1 KAPTVVAFEVSDTG
15 IGISPEKQR
24 IVFEAFQQADAGT
37 SRKYGGTGLGLAI
50 SREIAGLLGGEMKLQ
65 SEPGK
70 GSTFTLYLP
79 LHYMGGNQEVS
90 RERAPRM
97 LPRPAET
104 SSEPTV
110 EVEDDR
116 ADIAPGEPSL
126 LVVEDDPRYAA
137 VLRDHARSLGFK
149 VLVAGR
155 GADALRL
162 VREYRPSA
170 ITLDIFLPD
179 MLGWTVL
186 ARLKQDPT
194 TRHIP
199 VQVVTVEE
207 ERHHSIERGAFAYL
221 AKPAD
226 NESIAAALQRIK
238 EYTLPRVKK
247 LLVVE
252 DDAAERLGIE
262 ELIRHDDVDI
272 DTAASGAEAL
282 EALGRERY
290 DCVVLDLKL
299 PDMTGFDL
307 LDRIQELDGLRDL
320 PIVVFTGKELSADED
335 QRLKKAAKSVVIKGV
350 EPPERLLDETALFLH
365 RVVADLPPAKRR
377 MVQRLHES
385 DEALRDKRVLVVDDD
400 VRNIFALSSV
410 LERHGMEVLT
420 AGTGQEAIE
429 KVAQDADIDL
439 VLMDIMMPGMDGY
452 DTMRAIR
459 EDPESRALPII
470 ALTAKA
476 MKGDREKCL
485 EAGASD
491 YLAKPVVTD
500 QLLGV
505 LRQWLHR

>member
-1 KAPTVVAFEVSDTG
+1 VA
-15 IGISPEKQR
+15 
-24 IVFEAFQQADAGT
+24 QAGDQ
-37 SRKYGGTGLGLAI
+37 
-50 SREIAGLLGGEMKLQ
+50 AGLRQ
-65 SEPGK
+65 RAHR
-70 GSTFTLYLP
+70 P
-79 LHYMGGNQEVS
+79 L
-90 RERAPRM
+90 
-97 LPRPAET
+97 LL
-104 SSEPTV
+104 

-116 ADIAPGEPSL
+116 AALAPGDPSL
-126 LVVEDDPRYAA
+126 LVVEDDARYAA

-155 GADALRL
+155 GGDALRL

-170 ITLDIFLPD
+170 VTLDIFLPD

-186 ARLKQDPT
+186 ARLKQDPA

-207 ERHHSIERGAFAYL
+207 ERHHSIERGAFSYL

-252 DDAAERLGIE
+252 DDDAERMSIE
-262 ELIRHDDVDI
+262 ELIRHDDVAI
-272 DTAASGAEAL
+272 DTVGSGGEAL
-282 EALGRERY
+282 DALREGGY
-290 DCVVLDLKL
+290 DCAVLDLRL
-299 PDMTGFDL
+299 PDMSGFEL
-307 LDRIQELDGLRDL
+307 LDRIQELPQLQDL
-320 PIVVFTGKELSADED
+320 PIVVFTGKELTAEED
-335 QRLKKAAKSVVIKGV
+335 RKLKKAAKSVVIKGV
-350 EPPERLLDETALFLH
+350 ESPERLLDETALFLH
-365 RVVADLPPAKRR
+365 RVIADLPAAKRR

-410 LERHGMEVLT
+410 LERHGMDVVT

-429 KVAQDADIDL
+429 KVAADAGIDL

-459 EDPESRALPII
+459 SDPDSRALPIV